1 MKKLVTALLALVMI
15 FSMVSCAQKEE
26 PKKEAPKTSEST
38 TEEKVPEDEK
48 KDTYK
53 IGFSFYNL
61 SNPVWA
67 EVVDEAGVYGK
78 QFGCD
83 VTYVD
88 CGQDAQKQVSQIE
101 NFIMSECDA
110 IVILPIDAA
119 AVVDVVKEAKEA
131 GIHVLSYSTDF
142 EGAETNLALDPDSC
156 GAALADMAAPY
167 IEEKYPDGKFD
178 WVFEDI
184 PSIELGVLEGKA
196 VEKRMLELF
205 PESNLLGNAEV
216 LTTEEGVSVT
226 ENFMQAHPQCR
237 VFMGISA
244 GVGTGGNEA
253 IKTAVPKE
261 EWDDYLLF
269 SVDATEQECQNII
282 NGEVLKGSIGLGGGR
297 DHGRMM
303 IDLVMKILNGEEVER
318 HVGLPPIAVTADTVE
333 DYFANTYAK

>member
-1 MKKLVTALLALVMI
+1 MKKMMAVFLVLMMMFSVTA
-15 FSMVSCAQKEE
+15 CA
-26 PKKEAPKTSEST
+26 KTEQPQTTPSKPEST
-38 TEEKVPEDEK
+38 ETQEQQQDPQEKE
-48 KDTYK
+48 TYK

-67 EVVDEAGVYGK
+67 EVVDEAEIYGK
-78 QFGCD
+78 QFGCE

-156 GAALADMAAPY
+156 GTALVDMAAPY

-184 PSIELGVLEGKA
+184 PSIELGVLEGEA

-205 PESNLLGNAEV
+205 PESNLIGNAEV

-226 ENFMQAHPQCR
+226 ENFMQAYPQCR

-253 IKTAVPKE
+253 IKTAVAE
-261 EWDDYLLF
+261 AEWEDYLLF
-269 SVDATEQECQNII
+269 SVDATEQECQNIM

-303 IDLVMKILNGEEVER
+303 IDLVLKILKGESVER
-318 HVGLPPIAVTADTVE
+318 NVGLPPIAVTADTVE
-333 DYFANTYAK
+333 AYFEKTYGK